1 MDFYLVFT
9 KNKKRF
15 DKYVKVNKI
24 KNKVIIDI
32 KTLLEDYDVDDV
44 DDYII
49 YKDYFNLI
57 VYTRI
62 KHSIDKNKDIF
73 YIPNF
78 NNKKFDINEVFKI
91 KNILSENIKFN
102 ILIFYDE
109 FKDNNYINQSILE
122 NMNLFDASQI
132 LKSY

>member
-9 KNKKRF
+9 KNRKRF
-15 DKYVKVNKI
+15 DKYIKVNKI

-32 KTLLEDYDVDDV
+32 KFLLDDYEV
-44 DDYII
+44 DDYET
-49 YKDYFNLI
+49 YREYFNLI

-62 KHSIDKNKDIF
+62 KHSLDKSKDIY

-78 NNKKFDINEVFKI
+78 NNVNFDIDEVFNI
-91 KNILSENIKFN
+91 KNILSECDINFN

-109 FKDNNYINQSILE
+109 FKDDDYINQSILE
-122 NMNLFDASQI
+122 NMNIFDASQI